1 MGCRKDRRQL
11 SGTRTGKL
19 PRRSPGFGNGRS
31 KRLDSRRAR
40 MSGSK
45 RTRPR
50 MTFDAPGS
58 IPKPVRG
65 DTGAQGAGGST
76 PVPEHLSPT
85 PPAETNRQRSR
96 IGKRAVTFYVSDEAF
111 RQLGVLS
118 AQTDKTIQSLMLE
131 AVDWVFQTHGLAR
144 IARE

>member
-1 MGCRKDRRQL
+1 
-11 SGTRTGKL
+11 
-19 PRRSPGFGNGRS
+19 
-31 KRLDSRRAR
+31 

-45 RTRPR
+45 RARPR

-58 IPKPVRG
+58 IPKPVG
-65 DTGAQGAGGST
+65 GETGAQADVVS
-76 PVPEHLSPT
+76 SPA
-85 PPAETNRQRSR
+85 PLHPSAEPALKSQGETNRQRSR

>member
-1 MGCRKDRRQL
+1 
-11 SGTRTGKL
+11 
-19 PRRSPGFGNGRS
+19 
-31 KRLDSRRAR
+31 

-45 RTRPR
+45 RARPR
-50 MTFDAPGS
+50 MTFDAPSGV
-58 IPKPVRG
+58 PRVVGG
-65 DTGAQGAGGST
+65 DTGSQATGVS
-76 PVPEHLSPT
+76 SPT
-85 PPAETNRQRSR
+85 PEHPSSALPAVSPGETNRQRSR

>member
-1 MGCRKDRRQL
+1 
-11 SGTRTGKL
+11 
-19 PRRSPGFGNGRS
+19 
-31 KRLDSRRAR
+31 

-58 IPKPVRG
+58 IPKPVG
-65 DTGAQGAGGST
+65 DTGVVLT
-76 PVPEHLSPT
+76 PAPELRSPT
-85 PPAETNRQRSR
+85 TPAETNRQRSR

-118 AQTDKTIQSLMLE
+118 AQTDKTIQSLMQE
-131 AVDWVFQTHGLAR
+131 AVDLVFQTHGLSR

>member
-1 MGCRKDRRQL
+1 
-11 SGTRTGKL
+11 
-19 PRRSPGFGNGRS
+19 
-31 KRLDSRRAR
+31 

-58 IPKPVRG
+58 VPRVVGG
-65 DTGAQGAGGST
+65 DASAQADVVS
-76 PVPEHLSPT
+76 SPA
-85 PPAETNRQRSR
+85 PLHPSAEPALKSQGETNRQRSR

-131 AVDWVFQTHGLAR
+131 AVDWVFQSHGLAR

>member
-1 MGCRKDRRQL
+1 
-11 SGTRTGKL
+11 
-19 PRRSPGFGNGRS
+19 
-31 KRLDSRRAR
+31 
-40 MSGSK
+40 MSASK

-58 IPKPVRG
+58 IPRVVGG
-65 DTGAQGAGGST
+65 DTGAQAAVGST
-76 PVPEHLSPT
+76 PAPEHPSSA
-85 PPAETNRQRSR
+85 PASVSQGETNRQRSR

-118 AQTDKTIQSLMLE
+118 AQTDKTIQSLMQE

>member
-1 MGCRKDRRQL
+1 
-11 SGTRTGKL
+11 
-19 PRRSPGFGNGRS
+19 
-31 KRLDSRRAR
+31 
-40 MSGSK
+40 MSASK

-58 IPKPVRG
+58 IPKQVGG
-65 DTGAQGAGGST
+65 DTGTQAAVAST
-76 PVPEHLSPT
+76 PAPEHPSSEL
-85 PPAETNRQRSR
+85 PAVSQGETNRQRSR

>member
-1 MGCRKDRRQL
+1 
-11 SGTRTGKL
+11 
-19 PRRSPGFGNGRS
+19 
-31 KRLDSRRAR
+31 

-58 IPKPVRG
+58 IPRVVG
-65 DTGAQGAGGST
+65 GETGSPAAVVSSPALLHPSAEPALKSQG
-76 PVPEHLSPT
+76 
-85 PPAETNRQRSR
+85 ETNRQRSR